1 MSEKLSSSF
10 WGMFAIALALVIAAL
25 LASSAIK
32 QVKRANET
40 ITVTGSA
47 KKPIR
52 ADYVVW
58 RGAVTAQ
65 RPTLQEAYR
74 EVTRYGERLRAYLRD
89 NQVPDSAVTLRPLD
103 TQSIPETVDNGRMT
117 GRILAYTL
125 RQNFEVHS
133 ANVEVL
139 TKLAGRASELIN
151 EGIALESYPLEYF
164 CTQIP
169 QLRSAMLAE
178 AAQDAKV
185 RAVAIAG
192 SVGSKIGPVRS
203 ARMGVFQ
210 ITARNSTDVSDYGVY
225 DTSSL
230 EKDITAVVSVTFA
243 VE

>member
-1 MSEKLSSSF
+1 MSSGGEPSPP
-10 WGMFAIALALVIAAL
+10 
-25 LASSAIK
+25 SA
-32 QVKRANET
+32 
-40 ITVTGSA
+40 
-47 KKPIR
+47 
-52 ADYVVW
+52 
-58 RGAVTAQ
+58 
-65 RPTLQEAYR
+65 RPC
-74 EVTRYGERLRAYLRD
+74 D

-103 TQSIPETVDNGRMT
+103 TQSIPEIVDNGRMT
-117 GRILAYTL
+117 GRTLAYTL

-133 ANVEVL
+133 ANVEEI

-151 EGIALESYPLEYF
+151 EGVALESYPPEYY
-164 CTQIP
+164 CTQIA

-178 AAQDAKV
+178 AAEDAKV